1 MPLMISKRT
10 QLKIR
15 RLLRRL
21 KYHDTVRYSATWHK
35 SHNEGRLLL
44 QNFYFRDKYDDIWDD
59 GVGGFIPN
67 SSTRKILDEIISLLD
82 EESIHRK
89 FDTKE
94 CIITSLTYR
103 QRMR

>member
-21 KYHDTVRYSATWHK
+21 KYHDTVRYSAIWYR
-35 SHNEGRLLL
+35 SHYEGRLLL
-44 QNFYFRDKYDDIWDD
+44 QNFYFRDKYDDLWDD
-59 GVGGFIPN
+59 GVGGFIPG
-67 SSTRKILDEIISLLD
+67 SSTRKILDRIISLID
-82 EESIHRK
+82 EESGYRK